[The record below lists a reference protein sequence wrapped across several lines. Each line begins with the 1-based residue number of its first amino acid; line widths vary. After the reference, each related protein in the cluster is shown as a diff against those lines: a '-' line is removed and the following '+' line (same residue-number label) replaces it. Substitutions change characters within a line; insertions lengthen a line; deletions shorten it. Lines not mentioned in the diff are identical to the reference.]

1 MFVHAC
7 VLLLTTQLNTK
18 GEILVLPKRQKLPL
32 TSVSPGLQTSIAGNT
47 QYTGLVCVFK
57 GFFLYFCVTVWYCWP
72 NTEFIAGSMMF
83 PHPFLSKKALRRNPK
98 RDAIDNILLMEIL
111 HHSEGRFLPLTKI
124 NTPFQMHVSHDWTPT
139 TGLSVCLC
147 EQLWSRMTPEEF
159 SFMSS
164 PHIHCLRDSPWR
176 GIAMTVGSRKKFL
189 KTEMPVNKAYTIWI
203 LIFWPL
209 TSLAEVTKEEK
220 LFRQRRSSEIKMLT
234 GKCF

>member
-1 MFVHAC
+1 MFAHAC

-32 TSVSPGLQTSIAGNT
+32 TSVQGYRLALQVTLST
-47 QYTGLVCVFK
+47 LVYSVCSK
-57 GFFLYFCVTVWYCWP
+57 AFFLYFCVTVWYCWT
-72 NTEFIAGSMMF
+72 NAEFIAGSMMF

-124 NTPFQMHVSHDWTPT
+124 NTSFQMHVSHDWTPT

-176 GIAMTVGSRKKFL
+176 GIAVTVGSRKKIL

-203 LIFWPL
+203 LMFWSL
-209 TSLAEVTKEEK
+209 TSLAEDTKEEK
-220 LFRQRRSSEIKMLT
+220 LFHQRRSSEIKMLT